1 MVTALLLLATAASS
15 LTLTSLQG
23 VDAPKL
29 RIGDN
34 ALGVRGLL
42 ASEPIKKGDQLI
54 AAPRA
59 SALETT
65 SLEAKTAPRDLKRE
79 GYCDD
84 AGWQQAGWQGRLA
97 LRLLRAREDEAELS
111 AWFDA
116 LPQSYNE
123 LPVVAWT
130 DADLSDCAYAPLQD
144 AVSEQKRTWKRA
156 EDALL
161 PSTSFSQKELRWALA
176 TVLTRSFSGPLE
188 ATSPT
193 QRLATVGFAGW
204 LAGGYVVGGYGPWE
218 TALQGFL
225 AVTLATLLSDYFVA
239 KNDDLN
245 LERHALAPGVDFLNH
260 AGAVEGGAAYE
271 YFGDQFAVRAHDDLR
286 AGDEAF
292 ASYGAKSNALLL
304 ANYGFVET
312 NNPHDDYVFGA
323 VPLSAV
329 TERPGD
335 ADRLRRDRGPGGRV
349 LQRVPGR
356 RAREPGQ
363 GVPEPGLRPGKRR
376 GAPCGAVAG
385 AREGPGC
392 ARRRHRGER
401 RGGVG
406 SRVRWENHRVGSLAS
421 RTTQQE
427 REEKTP
433 ARGRGP
439 RGFLRARAGGA
450 ALRIEIRVSQA
461 LAQRYEAK
469 QCVLQCA
476 LAGRDLSGVGFTS
489 TETHSTRVAAKP
501 CRVLF
506 VGLSCGQISTR
517 GNRTAPHAIAARG
530 LRTRSIKQRHGPPQR
545 RELAQGHHR
554 RLARDDRELG
564 PQ

>member
-1 MVTALLLLATAASS
+1 MVTALLLIATAASS

-34 ALGVRGLL
+34 ALGVRSLL
-42 ASEPIKKGDQLI
+42 ATEPIKKGEQLI

-65 SLEAKTAPRDLKRE
+65 SLEAKTAPRELKRE

-84 AGWQQAGWQGRLA
+84 ASWQQAGWQGRLA
-97 LRLLRAREDEAELS
+97 LRLLKARKDEAELS

-116 LPQSYNE
+116 LPQSYDE

-130 DADLSDCAYAPLQD
+130 DSDLSDCAYAPLQN

-204 LAGGYVVGGYGPWE
+204 LAGGYMVGGYGPWE

-225 AVTLATLLSDYFVA
+225 AVALATLLSDYFVA

-245 LERHALAPGVDFLNH
+245 LERHVLAPGVDFLNH
-260 AGAVEGGAAYE
+260 DGVVEGGAAYE

-312 NNPHDDYVFGA
+312 NNPHDDYVFPAQYPFPPLRSARVTRTGFDETVALAA
-323 VPLSAV
+323 VSYS
-329 TERPGD
+329 GSQD
-335 ADRLRRDRGPGGRV
+335 A
-349 LQRVPGR
+349 
-356 RAREPGQ
+356 ARENLAKACRSQ
-363 GVPEPGLRPGKRR
+363 AAALKS
-376 GAPCGAVAG
+376 A
-385 AREGPGC
+385 EGP
-392 ARRRHRGER
+392 
-401 RGGVG
+401 
-406 SRVRWENHRVGSLAS
+406 LAELS
-421 RTTQQE
+421 
-427 REEKTP
+427 KGH
-433 ARGRGP
+433 AK
-439 RGFLRARAGGA
+439 
-450 ALRIEIRVSQA
+450 V
-461 LAQRYEAK
+461 LA
-469 QCVLQCA
+469 A
-476 LAGRDLSGVGFTS
+476 LAGVTEASGGGV
-489 TETHSTRVAAKP
+489 
-501 CRVLF
+501 
-506 VGLSCGQISTR
+506 
-517 GNRTAPHAIAARG
+517 
-530 LRTRSIKQRHGPPQR
+530 
-545 RELAQGHHR
+545 
-554 RLARDDRELG
+554 
-564 PQ
+564 